1 MSQIIKPVM
10 LDETGQ
16 VTNQKLTDLG
26 TKIDQHK
33 SETAGQIGAIAT
45 KIDQHKTETSSQIS
59 GIGTKLTNVAT
70 NLNAIA
76 EGIASVHSV
85 NGQTGD
91 VVIDSTNIP
100 VSQSNSKTIAQVLSE
115 EQTTVN
121 SAVSSMQSAIA
132 RTPVSFSASAI
143 EDDDFL
149 LTVALS
155 TP

>member
-1 MSQIIKPVM
+1 MSQIIKPIM

-16 VTNQKLTDLG
+16 VTNQRLTDLG
-26 TKIDQHK
+26 TKID
-33 SETAGQIGAIAT
+33 A
-45 KIDQHKTETSSQIS
+45 HKTETASQIS
-59 GIGTKLTNVAT
+59 GIGAKLNSVAT
-70 NLNAIA
+70 NTATVADNLNAIA

-100 VSQSNSKTIAQVLSE
+100 VSQSNTKTIAQVLSE

-143 EDDDFL
+143 EDEDFL